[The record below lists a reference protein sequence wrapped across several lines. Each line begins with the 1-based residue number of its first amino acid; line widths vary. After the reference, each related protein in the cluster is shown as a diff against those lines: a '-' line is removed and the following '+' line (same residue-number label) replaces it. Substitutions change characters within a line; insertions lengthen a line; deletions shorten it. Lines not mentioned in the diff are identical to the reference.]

1 MQRLALRGALVLLV
15 CALIGVGGM
24 RSTRYDIPLTGN
36 GRHLIVE
43 ARLNSTVSGPMLVDT
58 GASYCVVN
66 PAIARQLG
74 LQPIGARGVS
84 VATANGAVA
93 ADLVELDSVQL
104 NGARLA
110 RVRAVVMNAVEPP
123 LIGVLGLS
131 FLTQFRFSVDQAE
144 GVLRLER

>member
-1 MQRLALRGALVLLV
+1 MPRLALGSAFVLLI
-15 CALIGVGGM
+15 CALIGVGGT
-24 RSTRYDIPLTGN
+24 RSTHHDIPLTGN
-36 GRHLIVE
+36 GRHLIVQ

-66 PAIARQLG
+66 PAIARQLE
-74 LQPIGARGVS
+74 LQPIGLRGVS
-84 VATANGAVA
+84 VATANGAVD

-104 NGARLA
+104 EGARLA
-110 RVRAVVMNAVEPP
+110 RVRAVVMDAVEPP

-131 FLTQFRFSVDQAE
+131 FLTQFRFSVDQPG

>member
-1 MQRLALRGALVLLV
+1 MHRLALASALVLLI
-15 CALIGVGGM
+15 CALIGVAGP
-24 RSTRYDIPLTGN
+24 RHARYDVPLSGN

-66 PAIARQLG
+66 PAIARQLD
-74 LQPIGARGVS
+74 LQPTRLGSVS
-84 VATANGAVA
+84 VATANGKVP

-104 NGARLA
+104 AGARLA
-110 RVRAVVMNAVEPP
+110 RVQAVVMEAVEPP

-131 FLTQFRFSVDQAE
+131 FLTEFRFSVDYAA
-144 GVLRLER
+144 GILRLER